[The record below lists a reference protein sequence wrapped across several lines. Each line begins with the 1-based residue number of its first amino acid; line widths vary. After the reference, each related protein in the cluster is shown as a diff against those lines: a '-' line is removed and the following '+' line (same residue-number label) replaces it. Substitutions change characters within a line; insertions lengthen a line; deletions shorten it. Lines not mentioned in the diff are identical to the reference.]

1 MKRLTVAILCCLIA
15 TIVYAGQAYKGK
27 KEVVCASL
35 KDVVEFVSGQEFQEE
50 PYWVGSDQ
58 VSKFVMM
65 VNSKTGTW
73 TMIQYD
79 NKKACII
86 GTGAKSQ
93 AVFSESNSI

>member
-1 MKRLTVAILCCLIA
+1 MKKSSVAVLFCLISS
-15 TIVYAGQAYKGK
+15 IVYAAQAYKGK

-35 KDVVEFVSGQEFQEE
+35 KDIVELVSGQEFQEA

-65 VNSKTGTW
+65 VNEKTGTW
-73 TMIQYD
+73 TMVQYD